1 MRPECCVY
9 QLLCRRSLAALALL
23 VMVTV
28 VGAAAPAQSALA
40 QTDVVAA
47 PGFGSAVAGMIDPA
61 AVAEPERAARF
72 PDLLHAHVDVYWSVR
87 FAEVGRPYRPPAGV
101 VGFTT
106 TIDTGCGVADPE
118 TETAFYCILDE
129 TIYYSVEFRRII
141 DENIGDFGW
150 VTVVAHEWGHHVQ
163 RQLGYDLVILPYQ
176 GGDIAPIMLEQQ
188 ADCLAGAYT
197 DSAELSGWLDPGD
210 VDEAILVTS
219 LSGDPP
225 GTSVFDPSAHGT
237 GAARIVAFVEG
248 YELGVAGCGLDL

>member
-1 MRPECCVY
+1 MY
-9 QLLCRRSLAALALL
+9 QLQLLCRRFLAALALM
-23 VMVTV
+23 MVLTAV
-28 VGAAAPAQSALA
+28 DAPALGRSALA
-40 QTDVVAA
+40 QVEEAAA
-47 PGFGSAVAGMIDPA
+47 PGFGPAVAGMIDPA
-61 AVAEPERAARF
+61 AVSEPERAARF
-72 PDLLHAHVDVYWSVR
+72 PDLLHAHVDVYWSDR
-87 FAEVGRPYRPPAGV
+87 FAESGRSYRPPAGV

-106 TIDTGCGVADPE
+106 TIDTGCGLADPE

-150 VTVVAHEWGHHVQ
+150 VTVVAHEWGHHIQ

-176 GGDIAPIMLEQQ
+176 GGDIAPITLEQQ

-210 VDEAILVTS
+210 LDEAMLVTG

-237 GAARIVAFVEG
+237 GSARVVAFIEG
-248 YELGVAGCGLDL
+248 YELGFAGCGLDL